1 MTQPPPPP
9 NQPPQGGFGS
19 PQDPPPGFAGGAPTP
34 GFGAPTPPPPQNPSY
49 GYPQTPPPAQP
60 PQGPPPGQPA
70 YGYPQAPGQAPAQP
84 PGQAPGQPPN
94 YGYPQGPPPAQPGYG
109 YPTQPMQPQYMP
121 PQPGGPGSGGGKKLS
136 TQMQIIIAAS
146 LAVVLIVGG
155 GIWYASSNDGGGGK
169 KDESKNSSAGPAGS
183 TGGDSGGKAADGP
196 GKEKAPANVNSK
208 VAFQLPEPARTDIT
222 SVKGSWVTDK
232 AYVKPGVNSLVGYDA
247 AKGTPLWTL
256 ALPGQI
262 CAASRHVSEDNKAA
276 IVFEATKRVPPK
288 NYQPCTEVGVVD
300 LSAGKLLWSKSVK
313 GTSRGDEK
321 IRFSEVTQSGT
332 TVAAGGTDG
341 GAAFDL
347 TSGAVRW
354 KPTANAEGCYDMGYG
369 GGPALVAVR
378 KCGSYDSPQVIIQGL
393 NPDNGT
399 PAFSYKMPAGVEY
412 ASVLSSKPLVVAA
425 DVGDTGSGGISDFFS
440 LDDKSGTLRAKI
452 PATGDKYQARCG
464 STEVEN
470 CQKAVV
476 GNGRLYL
483 PTSDHEGTGEY
494 GDTNEIVSFD
504 LATGKPT
511 SDRADAGDRYTM
523 FPVRMDG
530 GNLIAYKWPPYDKGG
545 QVVSIDGSTFKQT
558 VLMENPA
565 DKAVREAETSFSSDY
580 AEYRYANGRLY
591 VGAVLMSKPSS
602 SSSSFGKKYLAV
614 AFSTAD

>member
-9 NQPPQGGFGS
+9 NQPPQGGGFGA
-19 PQDPPPGFAGGAPTP
+19 PQDPPPG
-34 GFGAPTPPPPQNPSY
+34 GFGAPTPPPQDPSY

-60 PQGPPPGQPA
+60 PQTPPGQPGYGYPQTPPGQPG
-70 YGYPQAPGQAPAQP
+70 YGYPQAPGQEPGYGYPQTPPGQPGQPGQP
-84 PGQAPGQPPN
+84 PGQPGF
-94 YGYPQGPPPAQPGYG
+94 G

-121 PQPGGPGSGGGKKLS
+121 PQPGGSGGKKLS

-155 GIWYASSNDGGGGK
+155 GIWFASSNGGDGK
-169 KDESKNSSAGPAGS
+169 KDESKSSSGGGSEGS
-183 TGGDSGGKAADGP
+183 TGGDKNGGKAADGP
-196 GKEKAPANVNSK
+196 GKEQAPANIHSK
-208 VAFQLPEPARTDIT
+208 VAFQLPEPPRTDIT

-232 AYVKPGVNSLVGYDA
+232 AYVKPGINSLVGHDA

-256 ALPGQI
+256 PLPGQI

-276 IVFEATKRVPPK
+276 IIFEAAKRLPPK
-288 NYQPCTEVGVVD
+288 NFQKCTEVGVVD
-300 LSAGKLLWSKSVK
+300 LGTGKLLWSKSVK
-313 GTSRGDEK
+313 GDKSGDEK
-321 IRFSEVTQSGT
+321 AAFSEITQSGT
-332 TVAAGGTDG
+332 TVAVGGTDG

-347 TSGAVRW
+347 NSGAVRW
-354 KPTANAEGCYDMGYG
+354 KPTVNAEGCYDMGYG
-369 GGPALVAVR
+369 GGPALVAAR
-378 KCGSYDSPQVIIQGL
+378 KCGTYDNPQVIIQGL
-393 NPDNGT
+393 NPANGT
-399 PAFSYKMPAGVEY
+399 PAFSYKLPAGVGY
-412 ASVLSSKPLVVAA
+412 ASIVSTKPLVVAA

-440 LDDKSGTLRAKI
+440 LDDKTGALKAKI
-452 PATGDKYQARCG
+452 SATGDKFQARCG
-464 STEVEN
+464 STEVEQ
-470 CQKAVV
+470 CQKVVV
-476 GNGRLYL
+476 GNGRIYL
-483 PTSDHEGTGEY
+483 PTADHEGSGEF

-523 FPVRMDG
+523 FPIRMDG
-530 GNLIAYKWPPYDKGG
+530 GNIIAYKWPPYDKGG

-558 VLMENPA
+558 VLVENPA
-565 DKAVREAETSFSSDY
+565 DKAVREAETAFSTDY

-591 VGAVLMSKPSS
+591 IGAVLMSKP